1 VIRVG
6 EETQKGDCGMGKGDH
21 IALYLERTRRS
32 RQLYERATKVM
43 PGGVSHRYRFIA
55 PHPFFVKEA
64 QGSHIW
70 DVDGNQYVDLWMG
83 HFALILGHRSRVAQ
97 EAFEEASRLG
107 THWGI
112 VHEYQVRFAELIQ
125 EIVPCAERI
134 VFGVSGTEVTMYAV
148 RLARGFT
155 RRNTILKMEGG
166 WHGANSELLWAVKP
180 PYQTPES
187 AGLVPGLE
195 RYLRAVP
202 FNDLEGTLRV
212 IQEVGDDLAGIIV
225 EPLVGAGGF
234 LAAQREY
241 LEMLREETLRRGA
254 LLIFDEIITGF
265 RLSLQGAQGTYGIV
279 PDLATL
285 GKVVGGGT
293 NLGVIA
299 GRADVMA
306 LCDPTIPRAKGEA
319 VVLGGGT
326 FSCSPLSM
334 IVGYRVVEYLK
345 QKGDALY
352 PAIAEKGQ
360 RIRAG
365 MVEALGQNNILAR
378 STGMGSLCGLYFPK
392 DASTVARN
400 PGEIQRFTDVELL
413 DQEFRIRMMNHG
425 VFVMHGGGA
434 VSAAHT
440 EEDVERILGAT
451 REVARE
457 IAASR

>member
-1 VIRVG
+1 
-6 EETQKGDCGMGKGDH
+6 MGTRDH
-21 IALYLERTRRS
+21 IDLYLERTKRS
-32 RQLYERATKVM
+32 RELYEKARMLM

-64 QGSHIW
+64 QGSRIW
-70 DVDGNQYVDLWMG
+70 DVDGNEYVDLWMG
-83 HFALILGHRSRVAQ
+83 HFALILGHKSRVAQ
-97 EAFEEASRLG
+97 EALEEASEAG
-107 THWGI
+107 AHWGI
-112 VHEYQVRFAELIQ
+112 VHEHQVRFAELIQ
-125 EIVPCAERI
+125 EIVPCAQRV

-155 RRNTILKMEGG
+155 GRNTILKMEGG

-180 PYQTPES
+180 PYEQPES
-187 AGLVPGLE
+187 AGLTPGME
-195 RYLRAVP
+195 RYVRAVP
-202 FNDLEGTLRV
+202 FNDLEGTLKV
-212 IQEVGDDLAGIIV
+212 IHDVGEDLAGIIV

-234 LAAQREY
+234 LAAEKSY
-241 LEMLREETLRRGA
+241 LEMLREETRKRGA
-254 LLIFDEIITGF
+254 ILIFDEIITGF
-265 RLSLQGAQGTYGIV
+265 RLSLQGAQGSYGIV

-319 VVLGGGT
+319 VVVGGGT

-334 IVGYRVVEYLK
+334 IVGYRVVEHLK
-345 QKGDALY
+345 GNQEEIYPSIDRKGEKLRSGMAQALERGGI
-352 PAIAEKGQ
+352 P
-360 RIRAG
+360 
-365 MVEALGQNNILAR
+365 AR

-392 DASTVARN
+392 DPSVHARN
-400 PGEIQRFTDVELL
+400 PGEIQRLTDVELL

-434 VSAAHT
+434 VSTAHT
-440 EEDVERILGAT
+440 DDDINTVIEAA
-451 REVARE
+451 REVAEE
-457 IAASR
+457 IAAKK